1 LPHDS
6 ILQKCYRYYQDIPY
20 VFDQPI
26 CNASNYNT
34 STAYGVMHLFTTMR
48 SIPSL
53 DQASGTSYY
62 RYYNDGNSEDKF
74 DSFAIGAE
82 GNNNLIR
89 INNADTMTIDSGESG
104 WFTMIN
110 SSSKLAF
117 DAEL

>member
-1 LPHDS
+1 
-6 ILQKCYRYYQDIPY
+6 
-20 VFDQPI
+20 
-26 CNASNYNT
+26 
-34 STAYGVMHLFTTMR
+34 MR